1 MKQGKACARCPV
13 VSLKGFH
20 HPLCPAVWVWLSSC
34 VALNLVFTQHL
45 LEPSFL
51 NNMRVLSSLGS
62 PAKPIKITSVSWLS
76 PQTALPAFLPCNFSG
91 RVLTAAVVPS
101 RC

>member
-20 HPLCPAVWVWLSSC
+20 HPLCPAVWLSSC
-34 VALNLVFTQHL
+34 VALDLVFTQHL

-51 NNMRVLSSLGS
+51 NNIRELSSLGS
-62 PAKPIKITSVSWLS
+62 PAKPMKITSVSWLS
-76 PQTALPAFLPCNFSG
+76 PKTALPAFLPCNFSG
-91 RVLTAAVVPS
+91 RVLIAAVVPS